1 MTRPIDARLGPRPPV
16 GEREPIVSDVI
27 AERGNET
34 DRKVERSVLDALRAP
49 ADLAPLRLDEL
60 EALAD
65 DIREV
70 IIDSVTEHGGHLGS
84 NLGAVELTLALHRV
98 FESPRDVLLWDTGH
112 QAYAHKIVTGRAQAF
127 AGLREAGRLSGY
139 PSRYESEHDW
149 VENSHASTI
158 LAYTHGIAAGFA
170 LQGGEQSGRHVVAVI
185 GDGSLT
191 GGMAWEGLNN
201 LGHSGTDCVIVF
213 NDNGRSYAPT
223 ASELSTGLLNAGEGS
238 PGFFEVLGLGYVG
251 PVNGHDIAATE
262 QALRAAAAR
271 PGPTVVHVLTEKG
284 RGYAPAETDPVKR
297 LHDLSEAAPG
307 SYTFAF
313 GQSLVELAAEDHRI
327 VAITAAMPDS
337 TGLLPFKEHFPD
349 RFLDVGIAE
358 QHAVTTAAGL
368 AMSGMV
374 PVVAVYSTFLTR
386 AIDQLIYD
394 VGLHR
399 LPVVFCI
406 DRAGITG
413 DDGPSHHGVLDMV
426 MFSKV
431 PGMTILAPSSHE
443 ELAVMLR
450 DALAIATGP
459 NPGPVAGRWSK
470 TKPPRVGMAEV
481 GHELRARRVH
491 GGDDLCIIAAG
502 KTLAAASEARDL
514 LAASGISVTL
524 WDPRCI
530 KPLDDA
536 MVRDAARHRWVMTIE
551 DGLREGGMGSAVVD
565 RLHQLRMNAAGDQH
579 VQVLGTPLAYI
590 PHGKPDAVLAE
601 LGLGPHGIAE
611 SARELVYGR
620 PSTGMPHRTGM
631 PDRVNTRNDTTAGSS
646 GGTTGVLS

>member
-1 MTRPIDARLGPRPPV
+1 MSDVVAERESNQSGAETATPLIDAVR
-16 GEREPIVSDVI
+16 
-27 AERGNET
+27 T
-34 DRKVERSVLDALRAP
+34 P
-49 ADLAPLRLDEL
+49 ADLSLLGYDEL
-60 EALAD
+60 EQLAAE
-65 DIREV
+65 IRDV
-70 IIDSVTEHGGHLGS
+70 IIESVTTHGGHLGS

-112 QAYAHKIVTGRAQAF
+112 QAYAHKIVTGRAAGF
-127 AGLREAGRLSGY
+127 ADLRQPGRMSGY
-139 PSRYESEHDW
+139 PCQHESEHDW

-158 LAYTHGIAAGFA
+158 LAYTHGIAAGHA
-170 LQGGEQSGRHVVAVI
+170 LQGGAEAERRVVAVI

-201 LGHSGTDCVIVF
+201 LGHSGTDCVVVF

-223 ASELSTGLLNAGEGS
+223 ASALSSGLLNATPGS
-238 PGFFEVLGLGYVG
+238 PGFFEVLGLDYVG
-251 PVNGHDIAATE
+251 PINGHDIPAME
-262 QALRAAAAR
+262 EALRAAADR

-284 RGYAPAETDPVKR
+284 RGYAPAENDPVKR
-297 LHDLSEAAPG
+297 LHDLSETAPG

-313 GQSLVELAAEDHRI
+313 GQSLVELAAEDPRI

-337 TGLLPFKEHFPD
+337 TGLLPFKERFPH

-386 AIDQLIYD
+386 AVDQLIYD
-394 VGLHR
+394 VGLHE

-459 NPGPVAGRWSK
+459 NPGPVAIRWSK
-470 TKPPRVGMAEV
+470 TKPPRVDMADV
-481 GHELRARRVH
+481 GHELRARLVH
-491 GGDDLCIIAAG
+491 RGDDLCIIAAG
-502 KTLAAASEARDL
+502 KALAAASEARDL
-514 LAASGISVTL
+514 LEAAGISVTL

-530 KPLDDA
+530 KPLDEV
-536 MVRDAARHRWVMTIE
+536 MLRDAARHRCVLTIE
-551 DGLREGGMGSAVVD
+551 DGLREGGMGSAIVD
-565 RLHQLRMNAAGDQH
+565 RLHQLRMHATHGGAEVQH

-611 SARELVYGR
+611 SARELVMGR
-620 PSTGMPHRTGM
+620 PRASGSRANTKTGK
-631 PDRVNTRNDTTAGSS
+631 TTADIC
-646 GGTTGVLS
+646 GGPTGVLS